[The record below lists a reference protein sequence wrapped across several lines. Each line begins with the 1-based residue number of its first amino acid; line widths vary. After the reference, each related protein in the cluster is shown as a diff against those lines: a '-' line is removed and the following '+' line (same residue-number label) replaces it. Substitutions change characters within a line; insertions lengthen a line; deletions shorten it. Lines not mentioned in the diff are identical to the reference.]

1 MPFISVPLFFYW
13 KTLLECR
20 MNKKQFAILS
30 IGNILHKD
38 EGIALYT
45 SKYLE
50 SNYSFSPSVDIIHG
64 GIEGMS
70 LLNILMRYE
79 EVLVLDVVGI
89 EDDAGSIYHFPM
101 PKFRSLGTD
110 ESADD
115 MGVLECLNMLERR
128 GDTLP
133 EVSLLAI
140 VPDSLDKEVG
150 LTPALHHSFEAYRLT
165 IEKTLESKGFTS
177 EAKAE
182 MQTLD
187 NVIESFNSRDWA

>member
-1 MPFISVPLFFYW
+1 
-13 KTLLECR
+13 

-30 IGNILHKD
+30 AGNILQKD

-79 EVLVLDVVGI
+79 EVLVLDVIGI

-101 PKFRSLGTD
+101 EKFRALGTN
-110 ESADD
+110 ESAED

-128 GDTLP
+128 GDKLP

-140 VPDSLDKEVG
+140 VPDSLDKEIG
-150 LTPALHHSFEAYRLT
+150 LSPALHHSFESFRLM
-165 IEKTLESKGFTS
+165 IEKTLEKKGFTS
-177 EAKAE
+177 TEVDD

-187 NVIESFNSRDWA
+187 TIIEGFKS

>member
-1 MPFISVPLFFYW
+1 
-13 KTLLECR
+13 

-30 IGNILHKD
+30 TGNTAHKD

-64 GIEGMS
+64 GTEGMS
-70 LLNILMRYE
+70 LLDIFKQYE
-79 EVLVLDVVGI
+79 EVLVLDAIGI
-89 EDDAGSIYHFPM
+89 EDNPGSLYHFPM
-101 PKFRSLGTD
+101 PKFRALGSNGTSD
-110 ESADD
+110 ETS
-115 MGVLECLNMLERR
+115 VLECLNILENK
-128 GDTLP
+128 GESLP

-150 LTPALHHSFEAYRLT
+150 LSPALLHSFEAYQLM
-165 IEKTLESKGFTS
+165 IVKTLEKKGFAS

-182 MQTLD
+182 KQTLES
-187 NVIESFNSRDWA
+187 VIASFVG

>member
-1 MPFISVPLFFYW
+1 
-13 KTLLECR
+13 

-45 SKYLE
+45 SNYLE
-50 SNYSFSPSVDIIHG
+50 SNYGFSPSVDIIHG

-70 LLNILMRYE
+70 LLNVFMRYE
-79 EVLVLDVVGI
+79 EVLVLDVIGI

-101 PKFRSLGTD
+101 PRFRALGTD

-128 GDTLP
+128 GERLP

-140 VPDSLDKEVG
+140 VPDSIDEEIG
-150 LTPALHHSFEAYRLT
+150 LTPALHHSFEAYKLM
-165 IEKTLESKGFTS
+165 IVKTLEDKGFMS
-177 EAKAE
+177 ESIANP
-182 MQTLD
+182 QSLD
-187 NVIESFNSRDWA
+187 SVIESFAKRDLA